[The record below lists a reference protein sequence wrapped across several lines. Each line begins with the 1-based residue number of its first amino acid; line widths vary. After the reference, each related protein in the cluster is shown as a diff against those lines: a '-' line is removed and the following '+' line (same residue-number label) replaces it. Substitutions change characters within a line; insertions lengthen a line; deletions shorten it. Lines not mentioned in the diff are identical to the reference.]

1 MTCPARGYA
10 SAEAG
15 HPSEDLLERYVIGVV
30 RDESELAPLEEHLL
44 ACPSCVARTE
54 RMEDYIWSIYGLNA
68 KGNFEF
74 ERVARYRQEG
84 RQ

>member
-1 MTCPARGYA
+1 MTCPARGCA
-10 SAEAG
+10 STEAG

-54 RMEDYIWSIYGLNA
+54 RMEDYFWSIRSALGQSWIQVIES
-68 KGNFEF
+68 G
-74 ERVARYRQEG
+74 G
-84 RQ
+84 